1 MDNQPNGVNDLCNTI
16 NSGLKSLG
24 TLLCV
29 GGCLYIGFY
38 VLLYTVCGVLL
49 LFDYAVHKDKPVPT
63 TPATQQQGTLP
74 DDLTQY
80 AAPSQQQQ
88 YSDLPTGATSVATP
102 EALKAANQMAYHNR
116 YHDGQSCELGT
127 KAHHDESLKEL
138 GYLGREVNPSDPGME
153 WICINGV
160 IRDRLTW
167 EKEVNIARKAI
178 LAKEVEDQKT
188 KACENARSYL
198 TYEKGMRSIEEDA
211 QRRGVPEYTS
221 LKTYDDYLIPQAQQ
235 AVDKNCTNS
244 EQN

>member
-63 TPATQQQGTLP
+63 TTASYTAGATQP
-74 DDLTQY
+74 VPVD
-80 AAPSQQQQ
+80 
-88 YSDLPTGATSVATP
+88 P
-102 EALKAANQMAYHNR
+102 EALKAANQVAYHNR